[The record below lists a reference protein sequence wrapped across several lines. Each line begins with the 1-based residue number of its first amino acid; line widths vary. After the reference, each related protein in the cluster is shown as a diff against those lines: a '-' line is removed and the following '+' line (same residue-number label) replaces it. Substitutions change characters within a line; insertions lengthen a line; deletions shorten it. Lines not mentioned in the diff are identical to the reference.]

1 MEKKKDIFLS
11 LEEPS
16 IYAMLYFAGDSPNM
30 ISQEA
35 TTRGK
40 GEESVFHS
48 LPASPHATPPFSFPW
63 LLPLLPCP
71 SRVYITDGRI
81 KQRGKIV
88 VARTPKPSIFGSA
101 AIRRVDGSAD
111 PYAISASMVLSF
123 LYKVMGIYWRLKGLT
138 LLWPECSG

>member
-48 LPASPHATPPFSFPW
+48 LPASPHATPLP
-63 LLPLLPCP
+63 LPLLL
-71 SRVYITDGRI
+71 
-81 KQRGKIV
+81 
-88 VARTPKPSIFGSA
+88 
-101 AIRRVDGSAD
+101 
-111 PYAISASMVLSF
+111 ASPPASLS
-123 LYKVMGIYWRLKGLT
+123 LPRLHYG
-138 LLWPECSG
+138 WSN